1 MTVVATGTG
10 AGADRLTK
18 LGAAAGTLTADITTV
33 LPLEQ
38 ATDGLATMATD
49 GLATMANGNAR
60 GKIVIKI
67 SD

>member
-38 ATDGLATMATD
+38 ATDGLATI
-49 GLATMANGNAR
+49 ANGNAR

>member
-1 MTVVATGTG
+1 VTVVATGTG
-10 AGADRLTK
+10 ASADRLTK

-38 ATDGLATMATD
+38 ATDGLATI
-49 GLATMANGNAR
+49 ANGNAR

>member
-1 MTVVATGTG
+1 MLHEYPVV
-10 AGADRLTK
+10 
-18 LGAAAGTLTADITTV
+18 LGCAAAVASTLTTDITTV

-38 ATDGLATMATD
+38 ATDGLATI
-49 GLATMANGNAR
+49 ANGNAR

>member
-1 MTVVATGTG
+1 VTVVATGTG

-38 ATDGLATMATD
+38 ATDGLATI
-49 GLATMANGNAR
+49 ANGNAR

>member
-1 MTVVATGTG
+1 MLHEYPVV
-10 AGADRLTK
+10 
-18 LGAAAGTLTADITTV
+18 LGCAAAVTSTLMADITTV

-38 ATDGLATMATD
+38 ATDGLATI
-49 GLATMANGNAR
+49 ANGNAR

>member
-38 ATDGLATMATD
+38 ATDGLATI
-49 GLATMANGNAR
+49 ANSNAR

>member
-1 MTVVATGTG
+1 MMPHEYPVV
-10 AGADRLTK
+10 
-18 LGAAAGTLTADITTV
+18 LGGDAAVDGTLTADITTV

-38 ATDGLATMATD
+38 ATDGLATI
-49 GLATMANGNAR
+49 ANGNAR

>member
-1 MTVVATGTG
+1 VTVVATGTG

-18 LGAAAGTLTADITTV
+18 LGAAAGILTADITTV

-38 ATDGLATMATD
+38 ATDGLATI
-49 GLATMANGNAR
+49 ANGNAR